1 MSKAMILN
9 RLARAMETLGR
20 REGRSLTPRQRVAA
34 AQRWNSLAG
43 IGMNEYDDRYNRFID
58 ANKYDMT
65 ITRDEELKLRKEA
78 EDAYR
83 AMRDLG
89 ISSTTYPFGSGWSEY
104 ADNPF
109 LSDNMDKYAEQSEF
123 LDWCRYNRLEPNGR
137 NLKTFRW
144 ERYEGMSVPQR
155 ERIYDNYDNHFL
167 PGEKMWYGRSDMP
180 DYLPVGWD
188 KSFNRRH

>member
-58 ANKYDMT
+58 ANKYDMA

-89 ISSTTYPFGSGWSEY
+89 ISSTTYPFESGWSEY

-109 LSDNMDKYAEQSEF
+109 RFDWMGEPSQYEARLRNYRPLTDAQYERMLEIEDEARRRE
-123 LDWCRYNRLEPNGR
+123 LDAIYQEWYDDFIEP
-137 NLKTFRW
+137 W
-144 ERYEGMSVPQR
+144 
-155 ERIYDNYDNHFL
+155 
-167 PGEKMWYGRSDMP
+167 
-180 DYLPVGWD
+180 
-188 KSFNRRH
+188 RH